1 MSAAAATA
9 MATTD
14 GINSD
19 GGQTAVATA
28 VGATVIGGGNL
39 SESGV
44 GGEGGGRNTSILT
57 QGILTKK
64 CLQINL
70 A

>member
-1 MSAAAATA
+1 MSAAAAAMTA
-9 MATTD
+9 TD

-19 GGQTAVATA
+19 GGGQTAVATA

-57 QGILTKK
+57 QGIFTKNVYK
-64 CLQINL
+64 
-70 A
+70 